1 MAGRLINSP
10 NKKSSYILVGSQIVL
25 IILQLTALLLQKKKH
40 IYIIYILRQEKTKQK
55 FIIVSH
61 IFNNSAMRSED
72 QKQQKTFEKIF
83 MTYHVPELNTTPRLT
98 TILEKGITRPTY
110 H

>member
-1 MAGRLINSP
+1 
-10 NKKSSYILVGSQIVL
+10 
-25 IILQLTALLLQKKKH
+25 
-40 IYIIYILRQEKTKQK
+40 
-55 FIIVSH
+55 
-61 IFNNSAMRSED
+61 MRSED